1 MEVNITSFF
10 HYIAYTLL
18 VIIMNEIDLSKYENI
33 INRSKSKPKKNYLKN
48 LLIRIM
54 IVIIL
59 FLSLAIAYKSNNN
72 FKGYIDKYLYS
83 DSIPFTKIKKFYN
96 KYLGGILPKIKE
108 ENTSLVFNEKINYMS
123 SEEYYDGVVLKV
135 DSSYLVPAIEE
146 GMVVF
151 IGYKEHYGNTVI
163 IESLEGVH
171 YWYGN
176 MSNISL
182 KLYDYIEKGS
192 FIGEASDNLYL
203 VFSKDDK
210 YLNYEEYI
218 N

>member
-1 MEVNITSFF
+1 
-10 HYIAYTLL
+10 
-18 VIIMNEIDLSKYENI
+18 MNEINLSKYESI

-54 IVIIL
+54 IAIIL
-59 FLSLAIAYKSNNN
+59 FLSLAIVYKSNNN
-72 FKGYIDKYLYS
+72 FKSYIDKYIYS
-83 DSIPFTKIKKFYN
+83 DSISFTKIKKFYN

-108 ENTSLVFNEKINYMS
+108 ENTSLVFNEKINYTS
-123 SEEYYDGVVLKV
+123 SEKYYDGVALKV

-151 IGYKEHYGNTVI
+151 IGYKEHYGNTII
-163 IESLEGVH
+163 IESLEGVY

-192 FIGEASDNLYL
+192 FLGETSDNLYL

>member
-1 MEVNITSFF
+1 
-10 HYIAYTLL
+10 
-18 VIIMNEIDLSKYENI
+18 MNEIDLSKYENI
-33 INRSKSKPKKNYLKN
+33 INRNKIKPKKNYLKN
-48 LLIRIM
+48 LLIRVM
-54 IVIIL
+54 VVIIL
-59 FLSLAIAYKSNNN
+59 YLSLAIAYKSNND
-72 FKGYIDKYLYS
+72 FKSYIDKYLHS
-83 DSIPFTKIKKFYN
+83 DSISFVKIKKFYN
-96 KYLGGILPKIKE
+96 KYLGGLLPKIKE

-123 SEEYYDGVVLKV
+123 SEDYYDGVALKV
-135 DSSYLVPAIEE
+135 DSSYLVSALEE

-151 IGYKEHYGNTVI
+151 IGYKEHYGNTAI
-163 IESLEGVH
+163 IESLEGIQ

-176 MSNISL
+176 MSNMSL

-192 FIGEASDNLYL
+192 IVGEASNNLYL